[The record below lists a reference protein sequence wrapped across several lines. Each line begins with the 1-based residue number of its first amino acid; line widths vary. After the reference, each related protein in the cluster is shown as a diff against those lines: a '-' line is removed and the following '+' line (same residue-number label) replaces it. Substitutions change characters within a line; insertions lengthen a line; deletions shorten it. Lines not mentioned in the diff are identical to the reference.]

1 MSITNDIKASKSAR
15 EGRGGLDEG
24 CKICLVVAASTNNA
38 IGKNNQLLWH
48 LPNDLK
54 FFKNTTWGFPVI
66 MGRKT
71 FEAVNKPLPGRTNIV
86 ITRKQGWKADGTLTA
101 LDLDDAIQK
110 AAETNARQIFIIGG
124 GEIYNQSM
132 PKANI
137 IYLTRVHAEL
147 DADTFFPVIDES
159 EWVLVSNDDFPS
171 DEKHAYA
178 YSFQVW
184 ERK

>member
-1 MSITNDIKASKSAR
+1 MNEINDIKDSKIPPS
-15 EGRGGLDEG
+15 GGG
-24 CKICLVVAASTNNA
+24 GAIVVAASTNNA

-54 FFKNTTWGFPVI
+54 FFKNITWGFPVI

-86 ITRKQGWKADGTLTA
+86 ITRKDDWKAEGVIQA
-101 LDLDDAIQK
+101 VDLEDAIVK
-110 AAETNARQIFIIGG
+110 ARETNAKQIFIIGG
-124 GEIYNQSM
+124 GEIYEQSM
-132 PKANI
+132 SVADT
-137 IYLTRVHAEL
+137 IYITRVHAVL
-147 DADTFFPVIDES
+147 DGDTFFPVIDEQVW
-159 EWVLVSNDDFPS
+159 ELVSNEDFPA

-184 ERK
+184 KKKSL